1 MRNRWIWLAC
11 LDPESGALWELRAT
25 GFVAHTPEHA
35 LPVVAGGS
43 AAWYQGKRGF
53 LPPVA
58 ICRCRRTAGLAH
70 PGVTVGMSRACL
82 SRCWCSWASA
92 RRRCCS
98 RCSAARRCSTA
109 LCPSAGRPRSPEAR
123 WRSRA
128 PPCLS
133 RSCVYGMTGTGTQLL
148 SYGAWSASHEG
159 GIAIEFLVDR
169 LSLAFAA
176 LSAAIAGVVSAF
188 SNRYLHREPGYNRY
202 FVLLAM
208 FVTGMLL
215 VALAGNVAV
224 LFIGWEFVG
233 LSSALLVAF
242 FHERPAAVSNAFRVL
257 SVYRISDAAM
267 LSAAVLLRHVAGT
280 DSLSLLF
287 GGVGATSAIAL
298 TGTNATIIAVLLIV
312 AVAGKS
318 ALLPFSSWLPRA
330 MEGPT
335 PSSAVYYGSLSIHAG
350 CFLLLRAAP
359 LLEQAPAARLL
370 AGGLGAAT
378 AVFAGDHDPRPER
391 REVVAGLCLAD
402 AGRHHRRRD
411 RGRLVHARVHPSGRP
426 RLLPAAAV
434 PERAERAARSARH
447 RRRHR
452 DRPSP
457 AAAPRGADV
466 GPRAPQLFLIALERG
481 FLDSILDRFV
491 VEPFTRL
498 ARQLTRLD
506 RWLCDAVLPARRP
519 VAVERRRGSG

>member
-1 MRNRWIWLAC
+1 MTANVSVAWFVLVGVGSPAVLLALLGGASLVNRPL
-11 LDPESGALWELRAT
+11 PERWT
-25 GFVAHTPEHA
+25 GS
-35 LPVVAGGS
+35 LAGGAMTIAF
-43 AAWYQGKRGF
+43 AA
-53 LPPVA
+53 LSVA
-58 ICRCRRTAGLAH
+58 L
-70 PGVTVGMSRACL
+70 V
-82 SRCWCSWASA
+82 
-92 RRRCCS
+92 
-98 RCSAARRCSTA
+98 
-109 LCPSAGRPRSPEAR
+109 
-123 WRSRA
+123 
-128 PPCLS
+128 
-133 RSCVYGMTGTGTQLL
+133 VYGAAGTGTRLL

-169 LSLAFAA
+169 LSLGFAA

-188 SNRYLHREPGYNRY
+188 SNRYLHRESGYNRY

-215 VALAGNVAV
+215 VALAGNVQV

-242 FHERPAAVSNAFRVL
+242 FHERPAPVSNALRVF

-287 GGVGATSAIAL
+287 GGAGTASTVDL
-298 TGTNATIIAVLLIV
+298 TGTNATIIAILLIV

-350 CFLLLRAAP
+350 CFLLLRSAP
-359 LLEQAPAARLL
+359 LLEQAPAARIL

-378 AVFAGDHDPRPER
+378 AIFAAITTRVQSDVKSSLAYASLTQVGII
-391 REVVAGLCLAD
+391 VVEIAIGWYTIAFAHLAG
-402 AGRHHRRRD
+402 
-411 RGRLVHARVHPSGRP
+411 HACF
-426 RLLPAAAV
+426 RLLQFL
-434 PERAERAARSARH
+434 SAPNVLH
-447 RRRHR
+447 DLHGMEDAIG

-457 AAAPRGADV
+457 RSGYLELV
-466 GPRAPQLFLIALERG
+466 TSELVRRRLFLIALERG
-481 FLDSILDRFV
+481 FLDSLLDRFV
-491 VEPFTRL
+491 VDPFTRL
-498 ARQLTRLD
+498 ARKLTRLD
-506 RWLCDAVLPARRP
+506 GWLCDAVLPTRRP
-519 VAVERRRGSG
+519 VAIESGEDRDE

>member
-1 MRNRWIWLAC
+1 MTASVSLAWLVLVGVGSPAVLFALLGGASLVNRPFPERWTGSLAAGSMTTAC
-11 LDPESGALWELRAT
+11 AAL
-25 GFVAHTPEHA
+25 
-35 LPVVAGGS
+35 S
-43 AAWYQGKRGF
+43 AA
-53 LPPVA
+53 LV
-58 ICRCRRTAGLAH
+58 L
-70 PGVTVGMSRACL
+70 
-82 SRCWCSWASA
+82 
-92 RRRCCS
+92 
-98 RCSAARRCSTA
+98 
-109 LCPSAGRPRSPEAR
+109 
-123 WRSRA
+123 
-128 PPCLS
+128 
-133 RSCVYGMTGTGTQLL
+133 YGTTGAGTQLL

-176 LSAAIAGVVSAF
+176 LSAGISGVVSAF
-188 SNRYLHREPGYNRY
+188 SNRYLHRESGYSRY

-224 LFIGWEFVG
+224 LFVGWEFVG

-242 FHERPAAVSNAFRVL
+242 FQERPAAVSNAFRVL

-267 LSAAVLLRHVAGT
+267 LSAAVLLRHVAGS
-280 DSLSLLF
+280 DSLALLF
-287 GGVGATSAIAL
+287 GSGAASTIGL

-350 CFLLLRAAP
+350 CFLLLRSAP
-359 LLEQAPAARLL
+359 LLEQAPVARLL

-378 AVFAGDHDPRPER
+378 AVFAGITTRVQSDVKSSLAYASLTQVGIIVFEIAIGWYTIAFVHL
-391 REVVAGLCLAD
+391 AG
-402 AGRHHRRRD
+402 
-411 RGRLVHARVHPSGRP
+411 HACF
-426 RLLPAAAV
+426 RLLQFLSAPNVLHDLHGIEAAIG
-434 PERAERAARSARH
+434 
-447 RRRHR
+447 

-457 AAAPRGADV
+457 AAGYLETVTSSGVRRRV
-466 GPRAPQLFLIALERG
+466 FLIALERG
-481 FLDSILDRFV
+481 FLDSILDRVV

-498 ARQLTRLD
+498 AHQLTRLD
-506 RWLCDAVLPARRP
+506 RWLCDVVMQTRRP
-519 VAVERRRGSG
+519 AAVEGVEDQDD